1 MATKF
6 WRLKIKGE
14 KPMDEILALVGR
26 NGGSLLRVHFEGG
39 ETHAYFA
46 GEKSAADS
54 TAKSIKEARK
64 PEEVTAKDVTKL
76 G

>member
-1 MATKF
+1 MANKF

-14 KPMDEILALVGR
+14 KSMDEIQAIVGR
-26 NGGSLLRVHFEGG
+26 TGGNLLRVHFEGG

-46 GEKSAADS
+46 AEKLTAEGA
-54 TAKSIKEARK
+54 AKSIKDARK
-64 PEEVTAKDVTKL
+64 PEEVTAKEVTKL